1 MEKNLNLKKFYRAK
15 FIEQQQRHLK
25 YHESSYAL
33 EPNIKEAPGGL
44 RDLNILIWVLRAAH
58 LGNTWQEV
66 FEKGLITHRECEL
79 WNLSPKAFIGCGFIC
94 ICSPTATKT
103 D

>member
-1 MEKNLNLKKFYRAK
+1 MLESRLIAGNEELFKTYSETMEKNLNLKMFYRAK

-44 RDLNILIWVLRAAH
+44 RDLNILIWVLRAFGAI
-58 LGNTWQEV
+58 V
-66 FEKGLITHRECEL
+66 
-79 WNLSPKAFIGCGFIC
+79 P
-94 ICSPTATKT
+94 
-103 D
+103 